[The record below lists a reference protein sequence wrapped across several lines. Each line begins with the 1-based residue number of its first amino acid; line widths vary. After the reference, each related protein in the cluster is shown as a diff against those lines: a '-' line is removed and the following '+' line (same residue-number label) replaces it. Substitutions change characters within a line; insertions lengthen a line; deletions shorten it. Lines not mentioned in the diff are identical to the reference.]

1 MNDIQYIVDDKGTKR
16 AVIIDLD
23 KFRDL
28 WEDFYDSLIAR
39 SRANEP
45 RESLNTV
52 KKHLSRAG
60 KLNGW
65 LPDNTE
71 LIWTSHYGLPRYRT
85 PVRYS

>member
-1 MNDIQYIVDDKGTKR
+1 MNDIQYIVDDDGTKR

-39 SRANEP
+39 SRADEP

-60 KLNGW
+60 KLNG
-65 LPDNTE
+65 
-71 LIWTSHYGLPRYRT
+71 
-85 PVRYS
+85 

>member
-1 MNDIQYIVDDKGTKR
+1 MNDIQYIVDDKGIKR

-39 SRANEP
+39 SRADEP

-60 KLNGW
+60 KLKG
-65 LPDNTE
+65 
-71 LIWTSHYGLPRYRT
+71 
-85 PVRYS
+85 

>member
-39 SRANEP
+39 SRADKP

-60 KLNGW
+60 KLNG
-65 LPDNTE
+65 
-71 LIWTSHYGLPRYRT
+71 
-85 PVRYS
+85 

>member
-39 SRANEP
+39 SRADEH

-60 KLNGW
+60 KLNG
-65 LPDNTE
+65 
-71 LIWTSHYGLPRYRT
+71 
-85 PVRYS
+85 

>member
-23 KFRDL
+23 KYRDL

-60 KLNGW
+60 KLNG
-65 LPDNTE
+65 
-71 LIWTSHYGLPRYRT
+71 
-85 PVRYS
+85 

>member
-28 WEDFYDSLIAR
+28 WEDFHDSLIAR
-39 SRANEP
+39 SRADEP

-60 KLNGW
+60 KLNG
-65 LPDNTE
+65 
-71 LIWTSHYGLPRYRT
+71 
-85 PVRYS
+85 

>member
-28 WEDFYDSLIAR
+28 WEDFYDSLIA
-39 SRANEP
+39 SHRANEP

-60 KLNGW
+60 KLNG
-65 LPDNTE
+65 
-71 LIWTSHYGLPRYRT
+71 
-85 PVRYS
+85 

>member
-39 SRANEP
+39 SRADEL

-60 KLNGW
+60 KLNG
-65 LPDNTE
+65 
-71 LIWTSHYGLPRYRT
+71 
-85 PVRYS
+85 

>member
-23 KFRDL
+23 KYRDL

-39 SRANEP
+39 SRADEP

-60 KLNGW
+60 KLNG
-65 LPDNTE
+65 
-71 LIWTSHYGLPRYRT
+71 
-85 PVRYS
+85 

>member
-39 SRANEP
+39 SRADES

-52 KKHLSRAG
+52 KKHLARAG
-60 KLNGW
+60 KLNG
-65 LPDNTE
+65 
-71 LIWTSHYGLPRYRT
+71 
-85 PVRYS
+85 

>member
-28 WEDFYDSLIAR
+28 WEDFYDSLIASR
-39 SRANEP
+39 RANEP

-52 KKHLSRAG
+52 KKHLPRAG
-60 KLNGW
+60 KLNG
-65 LPDNTE
+65 
-71 LIWTSHYGLPRYRT
+71 
-85 PVRYS
+85 

>member
-1 MNDIQYIVDDKGTKR
+1 MNYIQYIVDDKVIKR

-39 SRANEP
+39 SRADEP

-60 KLNGW
+60 KLNG
-65 LPDNTE
+65 
-71 LIWTSHYGLPRYRT
+71 
-85 PVRYS
+85 

>member
-28 WEDFYDSLIAR
+28 WEDFYDSLIA
-39 SRANEP
+39 SRLANEP

-52 KKHLSRAG
+52 KKHLPRAG
-60 KLNGW
+60 KLNG
-65 LPDNTE
+65 
-71 LIWTSHYGLPRYRT
+71 
-85 PVRYS
+85 

>member
-39 SRANEP
+39 SRSDEP

-60 KLNGW
+60 KLNG
-65 LPDNTE
+65 
-71 LIWTSHYGLPRYRT
+71 
-85 PVRYS
+85 

>member
-23 KFRDL
+23 KFSDL
-28 WEDFYDSLIAR
+28 WEDFYDSLIAH
-39 SRANEP
+39 SRVDEP

-60 KLNGW
+60 KLNG
-65 LPDNTE
+65 
-71 LIWTSHYGLPRYRT
+71 
-85 PVRYS
+85 

>member
-39 SRANEP
+39 SRTDEP

-60 KLNGW
+60 KLNG
-65 LPDNTE
+65 
-71 LIWTSHYGLPRYRT
+71 
-85 PVRYS
+85 

>member
-39 SRANEP
+39 SRADEP

-60 KLNGW
+60 KLNG
-65 LPDNTE
+65 
-71 LIWTSHYGLPRYRT
+71 
-85 PVRYS
+85 

>member
-1 MNDIQYIVDDKGTKR
+1 MNDIQYIVDDDGTKR

-60 KLNGW
+60 KLNG
-65 LPDNTE
+65 
-71 LIWTSHYGLPRYRT
+71 
-85 PVRYS
+85 

>member
-1 MNDIQYIVDDKGTKR
+1 MNDIQYIVDDDGTKR
-16 AVIIDLD
+16 AVIIDLE

-60 KLNGW
+60 KLNG
-65 LPDNTE
+65 
-71 LIWTSHYGLPRYRT
+71 
-85 PVRYS
+85 

>member
-28 WEDFYDSLIAR
+28 WEDFYDSLIASR
-39 SRANEP
+39 RANEP

-60 KLNGW
+60 KLNG
-65 LPDNTE
+65 
-71 LIWTSHYGLPRYRT
+71 
-85 PVRYS
+85 

>member
-28 WEDFYDSLIAR
+28 WEDFYDSLIAH
-39 SRANEP
+39 SRADEP

-60 KLNGW
+60 KLNG
-65 LPDNTE
+65 
-71 LIWTSHYGLPRYRT
+71 
-85 PVRYS
+85 

>member
-1 MNDIQYIVDDKGTKR
+1 MNDIQYIVDDKGIKR

-39 SRANEP
+39 SRADEP

-60 KLNGW
+60 KLNG
-65 LPDNTE
+65 
-71 LIWTSHYGLPRYRT
+71 
-85 PVRYS
+85 

>member
-28 WEDFYDSLIAR
+28 WEDFYDSLIASR
-39 SRANEP
+39 RANEP
-45 RESLNTV
+45 RESLGTV

-60 KLNGW
+60 KLNG
-65 LPDNTE
+65 
-71 LIWTSHYGLPRYRT
+71 
-85 PVRYS
+85 

>member
-60 KLNGW
+60 KLNG
-65 LPDNTE
+65 
-71 LIWTSHYGLPRYRT
+71 
-85 PVRYS
+85 

>member
-23 KFRDL
+23 KFSDL

-39 SRANEP
+39 SRADEP

-60 KLNGW
+60 KLNG
-65 LPDNTE
+65 
-71 LIWTSHYGLPRYRT
+71 
-85 PVRYS
+85 

>member
-28 WEDFYDSLIAR
+28 WEDFYDSLIAH
-39 SRANEP
+39 SRADEP

-52 KKHLSRAG
+52 KKHLSRAE
-60 KLNGW
+60 KLNG
-65 LPDNTE
+65 
-71 LIWTSHYGLPRYRT
+71 
-85 PVRYS
+85 